1 MQCKIVE
8 EDAWRHDDAAKVC
21 NDALQPRRP
30 RAAAFAH
37 GEAKSVAADA
47 MPDISRKK

>member
-1 MQCKIVE
+1 MRRKIVE
-8 EDAWRHDDAAKVC
+8 EEARRHEDAAKVC

-47 MPDISRKK
+47 MPEISRKK